1 MQAAPLP
8 TCGEY
13 DALDAHLDELEEP
26 GARFLQDFMAAPQAP
41 AAGGADG
48 TPMSNG
54 YTSEE
59 SDYSVATPSDEQ
71 MFQDVSF
78 LPADTD
84 ELVEVVADFC
94 TNDDL
99 TALTP
104 QQQQKFG
111 GKVIK
116 GKVRGGVERLG

>member
-1 MQAAPLP
+1 
-8 TCGEY
+8 
-13 DALDAHLDELEEP
+13 
-26 GARFLQDFMAAPQAP
+26 
-41 AAGGADG
+41 
-48 TPMSNG
+48 MSHGNG

-71 MFQDVSF
+71 MYQEVSF
-78 LPADTD
+78 LPADTN

-104 QQQQKFG
+104 QQQQRFG

-116 GKVRGGVERLG
+116 GKVRRLGWGGGGGSVFDISADTESMRALDVDERRLPSTAA